1 MNKLLFLIPVVF
13 LAVGCASGAKPE
25 LITTKYKV
33 VLPPQD
39 FYNCPSVTK
48 FPNPDTLT
56 DEQVG
61 RLLVKLQTT
70 NVKCKRNI
78 EAIRT
83 YLLNAKKT
91 IEGKS
96 VY

>member
-1 MNKLLFLIPVVF
+1 MNKLLFLIPVAF
-13 LAVGCASGAKPE
+13 LAIGCTASPKPE

-33 VLPPQD
+33 VMPPED
-39 FYNCPSVTK
+39 FYNCPSITK

-91 IEGKS
+91 VEGKT

>member
-1 MNKLLFLIPVVF
+1 MNKLLLLLPVAF
-13 LAVGCASGAKPE
+13 LAVGCAASPKPE

-33 VLPPQD
+33 VMPPED
-39 FYNCPSVTK
+39 FYNCPSITK
-48 FPNPDTLT
+48 FPNAATLT

-61 RLLVKLQTT
+61 QLLVKLQTS

-83 YLLNAKKT
+83 YLRNAKKT